1 MGTATGKKS
10 ECGPAHSM
18 EQYVD
23 VICYF
28 SFGLS
33 SYI

>member
-10 ECGPAHSM
+10 ECGPAQPM
-18 EQYVD
+18 EQYV
-23 VICYF
+23 VIICYF

-33 SYI
+33 SII